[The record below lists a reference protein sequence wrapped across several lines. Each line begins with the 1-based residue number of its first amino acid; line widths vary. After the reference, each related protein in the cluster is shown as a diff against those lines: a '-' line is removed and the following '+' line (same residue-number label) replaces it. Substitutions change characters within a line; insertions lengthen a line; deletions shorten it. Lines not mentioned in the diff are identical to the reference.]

1 MNNKLFVGG
10 LSYDTTQSSLQNAF
24 GAHGTVSEVNVITD
38 RMTGKSKGF
47 AFITMG
53 SDAEAQSA
61 IQSLNGTELDGR
73 SLNVSIAK
81 PREERSGGGD
91 RGYGGGGGGGGG
103 RRNRY

>member
-10 LSYDTTQSSLQNAF
+10 LSYDTTQATLQEAF
-24 GAHGTVSEVNVITD
+24 TAHGTVSEVNVITD

-53 SDAEAQSA
+53 SDAEAQKA
-61 IQSLNGTELDGR
+61 IEGLNGRELDGR
-73 SLNVSIAK
+73 SMNVSIAK

-91 RGYGGGGGGGGG
+91 RGYSGGGGGG
-103 RRNRY
+103 RRSRF

>member
-53 SDAEAQSA
+53 SDAEAQKA
-61 IQSLNGTELDGR
+61 IEGLNGRELDGR
-73 SLNVSIAK
+73 SMNVSIAK

-91 RGYGGGGGGGGG
+91 RGYSGGGGGG
-103 RRNRY
+103 RRSRF